1 MGIYSHLE
9 DVTWR
14 ELIHTKP
21 YNLISPKCNAK
32 KRSRAIALERVNV
45 ASKMPPC
52 DLQRVFMKPLH
63 IPVFTHNSPT
73 HTQSTLLWM
82 ELRVTTEKRKAT

>member
-9 DVTWR
+9 EVTWR

-21 YNLISPKCNAK
+21 YNLISPKCNTK

-45 ASKMPPC
+45 ASKMTPC
-52 DLQRVFMKPLH
+52 DRQRIFMKLLH
-63 IPVFTHNSPT
+63 TPVLTHNSRT

-82 ELRVTTEKRKAT
+82 ELRVTTEKRKDT